1 MHLILAGAAIST
13 LFTNV
18 QGQAI
23 AASVAAGPGL
33 ALSPALVGLNNSLGG
48 RLAVGTPWAKPCF
61 SSFNG
66 VPQKPDAA
74 ACSFVQQNYFDVH
87 LPRSQAFG
95 AYSAT
100 QYETC
105 MATGDQCLL
114 NFMNAADPAAFAP
127 PADCRQGSVPPFY
140 IDVQSSND
148 VVEAMNFAKNTGTTL
163 VIKNTGHDFK
173 GRSSAPNSLAL
184 WMLHMKSMSK
194 STNFVPDGCKTKG
207 VTAITIGAGVQ
218 FADLYAFADQNGL
231 EVVGGTD
238 QTVGAAGGYLQG
250 GGHSSI
256 TPSAGMAADRALQF
270 KIVTT
275 DGSVRTANAC
285 QNSDLFF
292 ALRGGGGGTF
302 GVVMEA
308 TVLATP
314 RRTYQIASIN
324 WPVGNDA
331 ALPKIM
337 AMFVDNAT
345 ALATEGWGGYL
356 TPSTGSFVITNPNL
370 SLSQAQ
376 KSVQSL
382 IDLSTSLGG
391 VSNVTTVGSFLD
403 WFNAF
408 VDNKL
413 TVQQDAVGL
422 PNALTS
428 RLIPQANHA
437 TAASRAQ
444 LTEALLNAINNTI
457 FSQIHITTP
466 FGFKGTD
473 GKDTSVNPIWR
484 TSLYQIILVNTWLP
498 GDTLAIRQGAF
509 ADSTKAVNFLRDITP
524 NSGAYHN
531 EADIHEPNFQDSFW
545 GKNYPKL
552 LAIKNKYDPTHLL
565 DCWHCVGWK
574 GANQKQFQC
583 YI

>member
-1 MHLILAGAAIST
+1 MHPILAGIAICT
-13 LFTNV
+13 VFTNV

-23 AASVAAGPGL
+23 AGTGPGF
-33 ALSPALVGLNNSLGG
+33 ALSQALVGLNNSLGG

-66 VPQKPDAA
+66 VPQKPDTS
-74 ACSFVQQNYFDVH
+74 ACSFVQQNYFNVH
-87 LPRSQAFG
+87 IPRSEAFG
-95 AYSAT
+95 GYTAT

-105 MATGDQCLL
+105 MATGDECLL
-114 NFMNAADPAAFAP
+114 NWENATDTTAFAP

-140 IDVQSSND
+140 IDVQSSSD
-148 VVEAMNFAKNTGTTL
+148 VVEAMNFARITGMTL
-163 VIKNTGHDFK
+163 VVKNTGHDFQ

-184 WMLHMKSMSK
+184 WMLHMKSMSN
-194 STNFVPDGCKTKG
+194 STNFVPEGCKTKG

-218 FADLYAFADQNGL
+218 FDDLYAFADQNGL
-231 EVVGGTD
+231 EIVGGTD

-275 DGSVRTANAC
+275 DGSVRIANAC

-308 TVLATP
+308 TVLASP
-314 RRTYQIASIN
+314 RRTYQLASIT
-324 WPVGNDA
+324 WSINDDV
-331 ALPKIM
+331 ALGKII

-345 ALATEGWGGYL
+345 ALANEGWGGYL
-356 TPSTGSFVITNPNL
+356 TPSDGSLSLINPNL
-370 SLSQAQ
+370 SLDQAT
-376 KSVQSL
+376 KSVKSL
-382 IDLSTSLGG
+382 VDLSTSLGS
-391 VSNVTTVGSFLD
+391 VSTVFTVGSFLD
-403 WFNAF
+403 WFNAL
-408 VDNKL
+408 VNNKL
-413 TVQQDAVGL
+413 TGQQAAVGL
-422 PNALTS
+422 PVALTS
-428 RLIPQANHA
+428 RLIPAKNHE
-437 TAASRAQ
+437 TPASRAQ
-444 LTEALLNAINNTI
+444 LTEALLNAMNGTL
-457 FSQIHITTP
+457 FSQIHLTTP

-473 GKDTSVNPIWR
+473 GSDTSVNPIWR
-484 TSLYQIILVNTWLP
+484 TSLYQVLFLNSWFP
-498 GDTLAIRQGAF
+498 GDPLAVRQA
-509 ADSTKAVNFLRDITP
+509 AYAASTKAVNFLRDITP
-524 NSGAYHN
+524 GSGAYHN

-545 GKNYPKL
+545 GSNYRKL